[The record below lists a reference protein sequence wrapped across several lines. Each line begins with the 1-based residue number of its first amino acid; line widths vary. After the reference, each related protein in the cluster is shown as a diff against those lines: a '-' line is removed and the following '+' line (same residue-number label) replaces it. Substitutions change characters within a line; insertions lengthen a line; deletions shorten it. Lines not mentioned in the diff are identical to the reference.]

1 MNLKQRKLIRQAL
14 KKQACYVLITCDEPS
29 EDGQMSVEMM
39 YEGDAA
45 LASYL
50 VQGAQ
55 LKLNSDEEDE
65 EEICPHGK
73 VLPING

>member
-1 MNLKQRKLIRQAL
+1 MNLKQRKLIKQAL
-14 KKQACYVLITCDEPS
+14 KKHACFVLITCDEPS
-29 EDGQMSVEMM
+29 EDGKMSVEMI

-55 LKLNSDEEDE
+55 IKLNEEDDE
-65 EEICPHGK
+65 DICSHGK